1 MGQALWAVSFEAGR
15 EVGVWVGWFG
25 CDLFLFPS
33 FLSFSSHFLALHF
46 LNFGVYWWSRVG
58 ERIDSALVGH
68 SHVCR
73 TGSAMEWTKQLY
85 M

>member
-33 FLSFSSHFLALHF
+33 FLSLSSHFLALHF
-46 LNFGVYWWSRVG
+46 LAEKHLVICPTSAN
-58 ERIDSALVGH
+58 RI
-68 SHVCR
+68 
-73 TGSAMEWTKQLY
+73 Q
-85 M
+85 